1 MADQQYAQ
9 NLMELNKAQQDIV
22 RLETQ
27 VEHMSRAIDNLTS
40 MLNEQAKTLAAIQ
53 KTLSEARGG
62 WKTLMIVGGAASTL
76 GAVLSWIVSHVRFAP

>member
-1 MADQQYAQ
+1 
-9 NLMELNKAQQDIV
+9 MELNKAQQDIV

-76 GAVLSWIVSHVRFAP
+76 GAVLSWIASHVRFTP

>member
-1 MADQQYAQ
+1 MADQHYAQ

-76 GAVLSWIVSHVRFAP
+76 GAVLSWIASHVRFTP